1 MNLNEIKVFLEENF
15 NKPTLEG
22 KNRHIVFWYDGEGDF
37 IDDIDSLDLQNVKIL
52 KLTKNNAFYT
62 KYYIEKEDLTSNIL
76 VYSNMSKPAPQED
89 YLYDILCYS
98 QEFSTDR
105 ITVIMRELGVT
116 NESLKGVFKKYN
128 TFFKNKERIAAF
140 KNLNI
145 ENYTEEK
152 VNLAILASL
161 TKVKTLEFE
170 EIIKALIIEYLN
182 NKTKYY
188 EDICKFGDIIALL
201 ELVQKY
207 YGYRFEEF
215 SIEKLMAT
223 LLITN
228 FKDSIK
234 FTLPRQYD
242 TYVSVKEGNCM
253 VFLNHLM
260 NHVKDREYYDK
271 MAQSVAEKLN
281 ITIPEDIDA
290 KANKVTGGVQ

>member
-1 MNLNEIKVFLEENF
+1 
-15 NKPTLEG
+15 
-22 KNRHIVFWYDGEGDF
+22 
-37 IDDIDSLDLQNVKIL
+37 
-52 KLTKNNAFYT
+52 
-62 KYYIEKEDLTSNIL
+62 
-76 VYSNMSKPAPQED
+76 MSKPDPQED

-161 TKVKTLEFE
+161 TKVKTLELE

-188 EDICKFGDIIALL
+188 EDICKLGDITALL
-201 ELVQKY
+201 ELVQKH
-207 YGYRFEEF
+207 YGYRFDEF

-234 FTLPRQYD
+234 FTLPRQCD
-242 TYVSVKEGNCM
+242 TYLSLREGNCM

-260 NHVKDREYYDK
+260 NHVKDESTMIRWHN
-271 MAQSVAEKLN
+271 L
-281 ITIPEDIDA
+281 
-290 KANKVTGGVQ
+290 

>member
-15 NKPTLEG
+15 NKPALEG
-22 KNRHIVFWYDGEGDF
+22 KNRHIVFWYDSEGDF
-37 IDDIDSLDLQNVKIL
+37 IDDIDSLDLQDVKIL

-76 VYSNMSKPAPQED
+76 VYSNMSKPDPQED

-128 TFFKNKERIAAF
+128 TFFKRKERMIAF

-152 VNLAILASL
+152 VDLAILASL
-161 TKVKTLEFE
+161 TKIKTLEIE
-170 EIIKALIIEYLN
+170 EIVKALIIEYLDD
-182 NKTKYY
+182 KTKYY

-215 SIEKLMAT
+215 SIEKLIAT

-234 FTLPRQYD
+234 FTLAKQYD

-271 MAQSVAEKLN
+271 MAQSVAE
-281 ITIPEDIDA
+281 
-290 KANKVTGGVQ
+290 